1 MIELIGQEG
10 TPEHDAATSIRDA
23 LIKTWP
29 GIESTPKEDE
39 HVKIASRVKLSGQK
53 VSDIDIVL
61 VGQLKPNRFIVPR
74 AGAKDADGNSLVSTK
89 VRVKSFI
96 AAIEV
101 KDHSAENMVVEAGG
115 VRVKYHDGWKSATE
129 QNEQQRYAL
138 VQYLRD
144 ATGVNPWVHRCLM
157 LRGIHEL
164 PKDRGIPRPTSGA
177 VPALFD
183 ATSLLVA
190 MASVNGIRKL
200 GGGHTISSG
209 DEALLEGILADSLL
223 TPLTPSSLDRKRMD
237 RIAARPTEA
246 RELAGLLGKTRIHLR
261 GNGGTGKTV
270 LLLQSAYE
278 AFQGHGKRSL
288 VLTYNTALAADI
300 QRTLALMGIP
310 GDGEA
315 GGISVRT
322 VMSFI
327 YGWLNKLGV
336 VQGDDRGGF
345 DEYESK
351 CAEALGYIAEGAIK
365 RSDIDALKASHPTEL
380 FFDGILVDEAQDW
393 PQVEADLLVA
403 LYGTQSIA
411 LADGLSQ
418 LVRGAPTDW
427 TAHSG
432 GSTNTEGQ
440 RSLRDGLRMK
450 ANLAKF
456 ANALAGEAGFQWRVT
471 PNKQAPGGRIIV
483 AYGNYASM
491 DALQKDL
498 LRAAIKAGN
507 QPIDTLHCVP
517 PSTIHQQDGKRHSD
531 LGHAFASIGWEC
543 WDAVDELTRRTF
555 PRSVMALRVVQHESC
570 RGLEGWTTVLD
581 GLDEFWELKRKQALA
596 DLASGTHPEVVDP
609 GLHSEAVAW
618 RWCMIPLTR
627 PIDTLVIT
635 IRDKSSPLARAL
647 ERVALDFPDV
657 VELAT

>member
-10 TPEHDAATSIRDA
+10 TPEHDAAIAIREA

-29 GIESTPKEDE
+29 GIETTPKEEE
-39 HVKIASRVKLSGQK
+39 HVKLASGVKLSGQK
-53 VSDIDIVL
+53 VSDVDVVL
-61 VGQLKPNRFIVPR
+61 VGNLRSNRFIVPR
-74 AGAKDADGNSLVSTK
+74 AGAQDTDGNSLVSTK
-89 VRVKSFI
+89 IKVKSFI

-101 KDHSAENMVVEAGG
+101 KDHPAESIIIEAGG

-129 QNEQQRYAL
+129 QNEHQRYAL
-138 VQYLRD
+138 LSYLRD
-144 ATGVNPWVHRCLM
+144 ATGVNPWVYRCVL
-157 LRGIHEL
+157 LRGIHAL
-164 PKDRGIPRPTSGA
+164 PKDRGISRPTSGA

-183 ATSLLVA
+183 ATALLVA
-190 MASVNGIRKL
+190 MASVNGIKKF
-200 GGGHTISSG
+200 GDFHTISSG
-209 DEALLEGILADSLL
+209 DEALLERILADAFL
-223 TPLTPSSLDRKRMD
+223 TPLSPTSVDRKRMD
-237 RIAARPTEA
+237 RIAARPEEA
-246 RELAGLLGKTRIHLR
+246 RQLAALLGKTRIHLR

-278 AFQGHGKRSL
+278 AFREHGKRSL

-322 VMSFI
+322 VMSFT

-336 VQGDDRGGF
+336 VQGEDSVDF
-345 DEYESK
+345 DEYEAK
-351 CAEALGYIAEGAIK
+351 CSEALRYILEGAVNS
-365 RSDIDALKASHPTEL
+365 SDIEILKASHTTEL
-380 FFDGILVDEAQDW
+380 AYDCILVDEAQDW

-403 LYGTQSIA
+403 LYGAQSIA

-418 LVRGAPTDW
+418 LIRGAPTDW

-432 GSTNTEGQ
+432 ASVQNEGL

-456 ANALAGEAGFQWRVT
+456 ANALAEEVGFQWHVT
-471 PNKQAPGGRIIV
+471 PNKQAPGGRIVITH
-483 AYGNYASM
+483 GNYAAM
-491 DALQKDL
+491 DDLQKDVL
-498 LRAAIKAGN
+498 SAAIKAGN

-517 PSTIHQQDGKRHSD
+517 PSTIHQQDGRRHSE
-531 LGHAFASIGWEC
+531 LGSAFLSHGWEC
-543 WDAVDELTRRTF
+543 WDAVDEATRRSF
-555 PRSVMALRVVQHESC
+555 PRSVMALRIIQHESC

-581 GLDEFWELKRKQALA
+581 GLDEFWRLKYDGATVDSQSPSL
-596 DLASGTHPEVVDP
+596 VDP
-609 GLHSEAVAW
+609 DLHASAIAW
-618 RWCMIPLTR
+618 RWCIIPLTR

-635 IRDKSSPLARAL
+635 LRSNDNALARVFNRVARAL
-647 ERVALDFPDV
+647 PDI
-657 VELAT
+657 VEFR

>member
-1 MIELIGQEG
+1 MIELIGQDG
-10 TPEHDAATSIRDA
+10 TPEHDAAIAIRDA
-23 LIKTWP
+23 FITTWP
-29 GIESTPKEDE
+29 GIESTSKEEE
-39 HVKIASRVKLSGQK
+39 HIKIASCVKLSGQK
-53 VSDIDIVL
+53 VSDLDVVL
-61 VGQLKPNRFIVPR
+61 VGQLRPNRFIVPR
-74 AGAKDADGNSLVSTK
+74 AGAKDADGNSLVNTK

-101 KDHSAENMVVEAGG
+101 KDHPAENMVVEAGG

-138 VQYLRD
+138 LSYLRE
-144 ATGVNPWVHRCLM
+144 ATGVNPWVHRCLL

-183 ATSLLVA
+183 ATALLVA

-223 TPLTPSSLDRKRMD
+223 TPLIPSSLDRKRMD

-246 RELAGLLGKTRIHLR
+246 RELAALLGKTPIHLR

-278 AFQGHGKRSL
+278 AFQEYGKRSL

-310 GDGEA
+310 SDGEA

-322 VMSFI
+322 VMSFT

-336 VQGDDRGGF
+336 VQDEDHAGF
-345 DEYESK
+345 EEYEAK
-351 CAEALGYIAEGAIK
+351 CSEALRYVAEGAIK
-365 RSDIDALKASHPTEL
+365 QADIHVLKSTHATEL
-380 FFDGILVDEAQDW
+380 AFDGILVDEAQDW

-403 LYGTQSIA
+403 LYGAQSIA

-418 LVRGAPTDW
+418 LIRGAPTNW
-427 TAHSG
+427 TSHASASANDAG
-432 GSTNTEGQ
+432 
-440 RSLRDGLRMK
+440 RRLLRDGLRMK

-456 ANALAGEAGFQWRVT
+456 ANALAEEAGFQWHVT
-471 PNKQAPGGRIIV
+471 PNKQAPGGRIVI
-483 AYGNYASM
+483 AHGSYATM
-491 DALQKDL
+491 DDLQKDVL
-498 LRAAIKAGN
+498 AAAIKAGN

-517 PSTIHQQDGKRHSD
+517 PSTIYQHAGSRHSD
-531 LGHAFASIGWEC
+531 LARAFTANGWES
-543 WDAVDELTRRTF
+543 WDAVDETIRRSF
-555 PRSVMALRVVQHESC
+555 PRSVMALRIVQHESC

-581 GLDEFWELKRKQALA
+581 GLDEFWDLKYERALA
-596 DLASGTHPEVVDP
+596 DGQSRGLVDP
-609 GLHSEAVAW
+609 SLHASAIAW
-618 RWCMIPLTR
+618 RWCMIPITR

-635 IRDKSSPLARAL
+635 LRAKDGAL
-647 ERVALDFPDV
+647 TRAVERVAKFLPDM
-657 VELAT
+657 VEFRP

>member
-1 MIELIGQEG
+1 MIELIGQKG
-10 TPEHDAATSIRDA
+10 TPEHDAAVAISEA
-23 LIKTWP
+23 FIKTWP
-29 GIESTPKEDE
+29 GIETTPKEEE
-39 HVKIASRVKLSGQK
+39 HVKIASCVKLSGQK
-53 VSDIDIVL
+53 VSDIDVVL
-61 VGQLKPNRFIVPR
+61 VGQLRPNRFIVPK

-101 KDHSAENMVVEAGG
+101 KDHPAENMVVEAGG
-115 VRVKYHDGWKSATE
+115 ILVKYRDGWKSATE

-138 VQYLRD
+138 LSYLRD
-144 ATGVNPWVHRCLM
+144 ATGASPWVHRCVL

-164 PKDRGIPRPTSGA
+164 PKDRGISRPTSGA

-183 ATSLLVA
+183 ATAILVA

-209 DEALLEGILADSLL
+209 DEALLEGILADNLL
-223 TPLTPSSLDRKRMD
+223 APLKPSSVDRKRMD
-237 RIAARPTEA
+237 RISARPEEA
-246 RELAGLLGKTRIHLR
+246 RQLAALLGKTRIHLR

-278 AFQGHGKRSL
+278 AFQAHGKRSL
-288 VLTYNTALAADI
+288 MLTYNTALAADI

-322 VMSFI
+322 VMSFT

-336 VQGDDRGGF
+336 VQSDEHAGF
-345 DEYESK
+345 EEYEAK
-351 CAEALGYIAEGAIK
+351 CSEALRYIAEGAIK
-365 RSDIDALKASHPTEL
+365 QSDIEALKSTHATEL
-380 FFDGILVDEAQDW
+380 AYDGILVDEAQDW

-403 LYGTQSIA
+403 LYGAQSIA

-418 LVRGAPTDW
+418 LIRGAPTDW
-427 TAHSG
+427 TARAGASVQHV
-432 GSTNTEGQ
+432 GQ

-456 ANALAGEAGFQWRVT
+456 ANALAEEAGFQWHVT
-471 PNKQAPGGRIIV
+471 PNKQAPGGRIVI
-483 AYGNYASM
+483 AHGNYAAM
-491 DALQKDL
+491 DDLQKDVL
-498 LRAAIKAGN
+498 SAAIKAGN

-517 PSTIHQQDGKRHSD
+517 PSTIHQRDGRRHSD
-531 LGHAFASIGWEC
+531 LGRAFLSHGWEC
-543 WDAVDELTRRTF
+543 WDAVDETTRRSF
-555 PRSVMALRVVQHESC
+555 PRSVMALRIVQHESC
-570 RGLEGWTTVLD
+570 RGLEGWTTILD
-581 GLDEFWELKRKQALA
+581 GLDEFWSLKYDGAPVDGQSR
-596 DLASGTHPEVVDP
+596 GVVDP
-609 GLHSEAVAW
+609 HLHASAVAW

-635 IRDKSSPLARAL
+635 LRSNDNALAWAID
-647 ERVALDFPDV
+647 RVAKALPDI
-657 VELAT
+657 VEFR

>member
-10 TPEHDAATSIRDA
+10 TPEHLAAIAIREA
-23 LIKTWP
+23 FIKTWP
-29 GIESTPKEDE
+29 GIETTPKEEE
-39 HVKIASRVKLSGQK
+39 HVKIASCVKLSGHR
-53 VSDIDIVL
+53 VSDIDVVIA
-61 VGQLKPNRFIVPR
+61 GQLRPNRFIVPR
-74 AGAKDADGNSLVSTK
+74 TGAKDFEGNSLVTTK

-101 KDHSAENMVVEAGG
+101 KDHPAENMVVEAGG
-115 VRVKYHDGWKSATE
+115 VRVKYRDGWKSAME

-138 VQYLRD
+138 LSYLRD
-144 ATGVNPWVHRCLM
+144 ATGLNPWVHRCLL

-164 PKDRGIPRPTSGA
+164 PKDRGIPRPSSGA

-190 MASVNGIRKL
+190 MASVNGIKKL
-200 GGGHTISSG
+200 GGNYTISSG
-209 DEALLEGILADSLL
+209 DEALLKEVLFDSFLA
-223 TPLTPSSLDRKRMD
+223 PLVPTSLDRKRMD
-237 RIAARPTEA
+237 RIAARPEEA
-246 RELAGLLGKTRIHLR
+246 RQLAGLLGQSRIHLR

-278 AFQGHGKRSL
+278 AYKAHGKRSL

-322 VMSFI
+322 AMSFTF
-327 YGWLNKLGV
+327 GWLNKLGLL
-336 VQGDDRGGF
+336 QGDDNVGLE
-345 DEYESK
+345 EYEPK
-351 CAEALGYIAEGAIK
+351 CREALRYIAEGAI
-365 RSDIDALKASHPTEL
+365 SQADIDTLKKKYATEL
-380 FFDGILVDEAQDW
+380 GFDGVLVDEAQDW

-403 LYGTQSIA
+403 LYGAQSIA

-418 LVRGAPTDW
+418 LIRGAPTDW
-427 TAHSG
+427 TDYARASRHDIG
-432 GSTNTEGQ
+432 L

-456 ANALAGEAGFQWRVT
+456 ANALAEEACFQWHIT
-471 PNKQAPGGRIIV
+471 PNRQAPGGRIVI

-491 DALQKDL
+491 GDLQKDVL
-498 LRAAIKAGN
+498 SAAIKAGN

-517 PSTIHQQDGKRHSD
+517 PSTIHQENGRRQSD
-531 LGHAFASIGWEC
+531 LGSAFLANGWNC
-543 WDAVDELTRRTF
+543 WDGVDETTRRAF
-555 PRSVMALRVVQHESC
+555 PRSVMALRIVQHESC

-581 GLDEFWELKRKQALA
+581 GLDEFWRLKYDAALL
-596 DLASGTHPEVVDP
+596 DGQSRGVVDP
-609 GLHSEAVAW
+609 NLHASAVAW

-627 PIDTLVIT
+627 PIDTLVVTLRFGDNELAKAID
-635 IRDKSSPLARAL
+635 RVARAL
-647 ERVALDFPDV
+647 PDI
-657 VELAT
+657 VEFRQ